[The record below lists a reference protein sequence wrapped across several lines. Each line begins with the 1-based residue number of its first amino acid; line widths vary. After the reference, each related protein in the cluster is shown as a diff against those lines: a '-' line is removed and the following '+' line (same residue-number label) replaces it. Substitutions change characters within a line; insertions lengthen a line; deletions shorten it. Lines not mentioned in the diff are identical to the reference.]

1 MPVQPEYEVIII
13 GGSYAGLSAALSL
26 ARARRNVLV
35 IDSGKP
41 CNAQTPQ
48 AHNFIT
54 NDGASPAAIIA
65 KAKQE
70 VLAYPTVR
78 HVDASATAVTGLNEE
93 FVVETAS
100 GSFMARKILFA
111 TGLKDIMPPIPGFS
125 ECWGISV
132 LHCPYCHGYEVSGR
146 PTALLGD
153 EEGGYNMALALL
165 NWTEDL
171 VLLTNGDCLLSG
183 EQKDDLSRHG
193 VKLIEEKI
201 SSITQGGGQMSAVQ
215 FANGDE
221 LSINVLYARIPN
233 EQHCNIPAQIGCR
246 IDKKGYI
253 VTDAELQTTV
263 AGVYAAGD
271 NVTAGR
277 NLTLAV
283 ADGNKVAICMNNALI
298 GEQIRE
304 QPAGN

>member
-26 ARARRNVLV
+26 ARARRNVLI

-41 CNAQTPQ
+41 CNAQTPE

-54 NDGASPAAIIA
+54 NDGVSPAAIRN
-65 KAKQE
+65 KARQE
-70 VLAYPTVR
+70 VLAYPTVQY
-78 HVDASATAVTGLNEE
+78 VDATATAVTGMNEE
-93 FVVETAS
+93 FVVETGS

-111 TGLKDIMPPIPGFS
+111 TGLKDIIPPIPGFA

-132 LHCPYCHGYEVSGR
+132 LHCPYCHGYEVSGQ

-165 NWTEDL
+165 NWTENL

-183 EQKDDLSRHG
+183 DQKDDLAAHG
-193 VKLIEEKI
+193 VQLIEEKI
-201 SSITQGGGQMSAVQ
+201 SSITQEAGHMSAVQ
-215 FANGDE
+215 FSNGE
-221 LSINVLYARIPN
+221 KLSINVLYARIPN
-233 EQHCNIPAQIGCR
+233 EQHCQIPEQMGCR
-246 IDKKGYI
+246 IKKGYI
-253 VTDAELQTTV
+253 VTDADLQTTV

-298 GEQIRE
+298 AEQIR
-304 QPAGN
+304 QLPAGN